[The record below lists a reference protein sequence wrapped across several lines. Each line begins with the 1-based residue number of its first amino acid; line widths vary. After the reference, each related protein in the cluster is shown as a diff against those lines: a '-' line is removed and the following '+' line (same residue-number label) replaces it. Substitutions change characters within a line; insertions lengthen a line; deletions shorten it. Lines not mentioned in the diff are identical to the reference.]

1 MTSAQRAAALW
12 AQPRVRLGVAAVAF
26 AAVTLATVLIAQPR
40 MFGGFMSYD
49 DEGYMLVALKGF
61 VNHGDLYDRVFTQYG
76 PFYYEFWGGIFSTF
90 GIAVT
95 HDSGRTATLVVWVL
109 SSLALGVATM
119 RIAGS
124 LLLGLAT
131 QVLVFTALGVLTNE
145 PMHPVGI
152 IALLLAAIVAVSC
165 LVRERF
171 SPYAVA
177 GLGGLL
183 AALLLVKINVGA
195 FAIASVAFVCVLTY
209 PVLSSRR
216 WLRPLAELAFVA
228 LPVLLMAGKFGEG
241 WARHYALHVA
251 LAALAVVIALRAR
264 EQRQRPNQELGW
276 LLGGFALAFVLSCV
290 TIVAAGT
297 SLDGLLEGVIRQPL
311 RQADAFTI
319 PMHISRRFYAL
330 NVLALGAA
338 VAYWYGSRRRDG
350 EAGAGWV
357 AATSLFSAGAGVAI
371 ALSVSGKALP
381 FDAGTVAGFQ
391 LSMLPFAW
399 VALLAQ
405 PGERPAVSFAALLL
419 APLAVLQ
426 GLHGYPVAGSQTLL
440 SAFLLIPVAAL
451 CVANGVRG
459 LAAVIPDGADRR
471 ALAGFGAVAAVVLLW
486 FVGNAYLREPL
497 RDAPAGYDG
506 GFSLNLP
513 GAEKVHVGEEEAQLY
528 GEITAAIDRS
538 CPALVMLPGMNS
550 FYLWAEL
557 EPPSFTATGW
567 ETLFDDSRQSEV
579 VADVRGIPGLCLLR
593 NEALAAGWGESPG
606 PLTRYLSH
614 GFVPLASFGDYEL
627 LQRQAAAAS

>member
-1 MTSAQRAAALW
+1 MLW
-12 AQPRVRLGVAAVAF
+12 AQPRVRIAVAAVAF

-40 MFGGFMSYD
+40 MFSGFASYD

-90 GIAVT
+90 GIEVT
-95 HDSGRTATLVVWVL
+95 HDSGRIATLVAWVL
-109 SSLALGVATM
+109 ASLMLGVATM
-119 RIAGS
+119 RISGS
-124 LLLGLAT
+124 LLLGLAS
-131 QVLVFTALGVLTNE
+131 QALVFTALGVLTNE

-165 LVRERF
+165 LVRERL

-195 FAIASVAFVCVLTY
+195 FAIASVAFVCVLSY
-209 PVLSSRR
+209 PALSARR
-216 WLRPLAELAFVA
+216 WLRPLAEALFVA
-228 LPVLLMAGKFGEG
+228 LPLLLMLGKLGEG
-241 WARHYALHVA
+241 WARHYAIHVA

-264 EQRQRPNQELGW
+264 EQRQRPNEELGW
-276 LLGGFALAFVLSCV
+276 LLGGFALVFVLSCV

-297 SLDGLLEGVIRQPL
+297 SLDGLVEGVIRQPL

-338 VAYWYGSRRRDG
+338 AAYWYASRRRDEPG
-350 EAGAGWV
+350 PAWV
-357 AATSLFSAGAGVAI
+357 AATSLFGIGTGVAI

-381 FDAGTVAGFQ
+381 FDAGTIAGFQ

-419 APLAVLQ
+419 PPLAVLQ
-426 GLHGYPVAGSQTLL
+426 ALHAYPVAGSQTLL
-440 SAFLLIPVAAL
+440 SAFLLIPVGAL

-459 LAAVIPDGADRR
+459 LGAVVPAGPDRR

-497 RDAPAGYDG
+497 RDAPAGYDS
-506 GFSLNLP
+506 GFSLGLP
-513 GAEKVHVGEEEAQLY
+513 GSERIHVGEEEARLY
-528 GEITAAIDRS
+528 GEITAAIDRD

-550 FYLWAEL
+550 FYLWSGL

-567 ETLFDDSRQSEV
+567 ETLFDDDRQRQV
-579 VADVRGIPGLCLLR
+579 VADVQGIEGLCLLR
-593 NEALAAGWGESPG
+593 NRALASGWGESPG
-606 PLTRYLSH
+606 PLTRYLES
-614 GFVPLASFGDYEL
+614 GFAPLATFGEYEL
-627 LQRQAAAAS
+627 LRRPGTAS

>member
-1 MTSAQRAAALW
+1 MTPAQRAAVLW
-12 AQPRVRLGVAAVAF
+12 AQPRVRIAVAAVAF

-40 MFGGFMSYD
+40 MFSGFANYD

-95 HDSGRTATLVVWVL
+95 HDSGRTATLVAWVL
-109 SSLALGVATM
+109 SSLTLGVATM
-119 RIAGS
+119 RISGS

-131 QVLVFTALGVLTNE
+131 QALVFTALGVLTNE

-195 FAIASVAFVCVLTY
+195 FAIASVAFVCVLSY

-216 WLRPLAELAFVA
+216 WLRLLAELAFVA
-228 LPVLLMAGKFGEG
+228 LPVLLMAGKLSEG
-241 WARHYALHVA
+241 WARHYAIHVA

-276 LLGGFALAFVLSCV
+276 LLGGFTLVFVLSCV

-297 SLDGLLEGVIRQPL
+297 SLDGLVEGVIRQPL

-319 PMHISRRFYAL
+319 PMNISRRFYAL

-338 VAYWYGSRRRDG
+338 AAYWYASRRREEPG
-350 EAGAGWV
+350 PGWV
-357 AATSLFSAGAGVAI
+357 AATSLFSIGTGVAI

-381 FDAGTVAGFQ
+381 FDAGTIAGFQ

-426 GLHGYPVAGSQTLL
+426 ALHGYPVAGSQTLL
-440 SAFLLIPVAAL
+440 SAFLLIPVGAL

-459 LAAVIPDGADRR
+459 LGAALPAGPDRR

-513 GAEKVHVGEEEAQLY
+513 GSEEIHVGEEEAQLY
-528 GEITAAIDRS
+528 GEVTAAIDRD

-550 FYLWAEL
+550 FYLWSEL

-567 ETLFDDSRQSEV
+567 ETLFDDSRQSQV
-579 VADVRGIPGLCLLR
+579 VADVRGIEGLCLLR
-593 NEALAAGWGESPG
+593 NRALASGWGESPG
-606 PLTRYLSH
+606 PLTRYLES
-614 GFVPLASFGDYEL
+614 GFVPVATFGDYEL
-627 LQRQAAAAS
+627 LRRPGAAS